1 MNYSNQITTNHRFV
15 LFLLLFLTINVF
27 GQSSSGT
34 EKSLK
39 QHISY
44 LADDRLEGRETGSAG
59 EKLAVEYIVKAFEHI
74 GLTPKGEDGF
84 LQSFKFNS
92 GQILGA
98 TNKLMIDGKE
108 LKVSNDFFPAI
119 ESSSQTFEG
128 KLVSV
133 GYGIKAPEL
142 KHNDYSKPKK
152 LKGKV
157 IIAQLG
163 APESDNPHS
172 DFQNYHSVQHKITNA
187 EEVGAKAL
195 ILIGS
200 QKEIDNKIYKKKH
213 IQNVTISKIPVIYL
227 ESELYTS
234 LSAAKKIKGTIDQ
247 SRASKTGYNILGYIN
262 NNAATT
268 IVIGGHYDHLGYGH
282 FGSLY
287 TGKRLIHNGADDNS
301 SGIALLIEL
310 AKKLKNT
317 PKEQKNNYL
326 FACFSGEELGLY
338 GSNHFTKNPTI
349 SLETVNYM
357 LNFDMVGRLEKE
369 DPILAINGTGT
380 SPQWSV
386 LDSLNIESIR
396 IKKGE
401 SGVGPSDHTSFY
413 LKDIPVL
420 HFFSGAHEDYHKPS
434 DDENKINYVGILLV
448 QKIVTKLIDTLNSST
463 KLSFT
468 KTKEESNTP
477 PKFTVGLGVIPDY
490 LFDGEGMRIDG
501 VIDNRVASK
510 AGFQVGDIVIQIGE
524 TIVKDLNMYMVGLS
538 KYKKGDSTEVTVKR
552 KEEVIKKEITF

>member
-1 MNYSNQITTNHRFV
+1 MNYSNQTYKNYRFV
-15 LFLLLFLTINVF
+15 LLLLLFTTVSAWC
-27 GQSSSGT
+27 QSS

-44 LADDRLEGRETGSAG
+44 LADDRLEGRETGSEG
-59 EKLAVEYIVKAFEHI
+59 EKLAAEYIVKAFEHI
-74 GLTPKGEDGF
+74 ELTPKGEDGF
-84 LQSFKFNS
+84 LQSFNFNG
-92 GQILGA
+92 GQVLGS
-98 TNKLMIDGKE
+98 NKLMIDGKE
-108 LKVSNDFFPAI
+108 LAVSKDFFPAI
-119 ESSSQTFEG
+119 ESASQKFEG
-128 KLVSV
+128 KLVAV

-142 KHNDYSKPKK
+142 KHNDYKKPKK

-157 IIAQLG
+157 VVAQLG
-163 APESDNPHS
+163 APESNNPHS
-172 DFQNYHSVQHKITNA
+172 DFQNYHSIQHKVSNA
-187 EEVGAKAL
+187 EEVGAKAI

-200 QKEIDNKIYKKKH
+200 QKEIDNKIYQKKH

-227 ESELYTS
+227 ESELYSS
-234 LSAAKKIKGTIDQ
+234 LSSAKNVKGAIEQT
-247 SRASKTGYNILGYIN
+247 RASKTGYNILGYID
-262 NNAATT
+262 NNAETT

-310 AKKLKNT
+310 AKQLKNT
-317 PKEQKNNYL
+317 PSKQTNNYL

-349 SLETVNYM
+349 SLETINYM
-357 LNFDMVGRLEKE
+357 LNFDMVGRLDVT

-396 IKKGE
+396 FKKGE

-448 QKIVTKLIDTLNSST
+448 QNIVTKLIDTLNSST
-463 KLSFT
+463 RLSFT

-501 VIDNRVASK
+501 IIDERVAAK
-510 AGFQVGDIVIQIGE
+510 AGFQAGDIVIQIGE

-552 KEEVIKKEITF
+552 KEEIIKKEITF